1 LIRSIRSWLPVRVL
15 SAYGAS
21 QASNYASALAFAGFI
36 AMFPMMLGALAIVGL
51 LIRDPGTE
59 VRFQTLLLQLFPN
72 SAQPQLLDALRGVKQ
87 SASWMGLV
95 SLGGLIWSASGIFS
109 TMEFALT
116 QIFGTKQRDMLRQKA
131 MGLVMMLLLV
141 VAIGATVATNSIAGL
156 FPMAWVI
163 SLVIGAAVMVIL
175 LVLLYRFVPNRTF
188 RLKEVLPGA
197 LLGGILIEVLS
208 LGFPLYERLSRG
220 FNAYGAQFGLFFL
233 LAAWLYLLSQVLLL
247 GAVYNRFRLGE
258 PTKKGLIASPA
269 RDSMEVRRPVEG
281 TSFAAGAIERSVIS
295 NFEEV
300 SMATVSTRKRNNMP
314 AQRFAFPKER
324 KEPLNDASH
333 VRNAI
338 ARFNQVEGVTDA
350 ERDAAWRRI
359 KAAAKRLGVDV
370 ETSKPRGK
378 K

>member
-1 LIRSIRSWLPVRVL
+1 VLI
-15 SAYGAS
+15 AYGAS

-59 VRFQTLLLQLFPN
+59 ARFQTLLLQLFPN

-141 VAIGATVATNSIAGL
+141 VAIGAMVAANAIAGL

-163 SLVIGAAVMVIL
+163 SLVVGAAVMVTL

-188 RLKEVLPGA
+188 RLREVLPGA
-197 LLGGILIEVLS
+197 VLAGILIEVLS

-233 LAAWLYLLSQVLLL
+233 LAAWLYLLSQLLLL

-269 RDSMEVRRPVEG
+269 RDSKEVRRPVEEIKREKAG
-281 TSFAAGAIERSVIS
+281 GPESPPTRIARGPQGKGARSRRSIAQRRAIYALLGAAVAGDVFRRR
-295 NFEEV
+295 
-300 SMATVSTRKRNNMP
+300 RKR
-314 AQRFAFPKER
+314 E
-324 KEPLNDASH
+324 
-333 VRNAI
+333 V
-338 ARFNQVEGVTDA
+338 V
-350 ERDAAWRRI
+350 
-359 KAAAKRLGVDV
+359 
-370 ETSKPRGK
+370 
-378 K
+378 

>member
-1 LIRSIRSWLPVRVL
+1 MIRRIRLWLPVRVL

-51 LIRDPGTE
+51 LIRDPATE
-59 VRFQTLLLQLFPN
+59 ARFATLLLQLFPN

-141 VAIGATVATNSIAGL
+141 VAIGATVAANAIAGL

-163 SLVIGAAVMVIL
+163 SLAIGAAVMVTL

-188 RLKEVLPGA
+188 RLREVLPGA
-197 LLGGILIEVLS
+197 ILAGTLIELLS
-208 LGFPLYERLSRG
+208 LGFPLYERVSRG

-269 RDSMEVRRPVEG
+269 GESREVRRPVEVIKKEKAG
-281 TSFAAGAIERSVIS
+281 GRGRPPRKGPRSRRSIAQRGAIYALLGAALAGDAFR
-295 NFEEV
+295 
-300 SMATVSTRKRNNMP
+300 RKRK
-314 AQRFAFPKER
+314 R
-324 KEPLNDASH
+324 
-333 VRNAI
+333 
-338 ARFNQVEGVTDA
+338 GVA
-350 ERDAAWRRI
+350 
-359 KAAAKRLGVDV
+359 
-370 ETSKPRGK
+370 
-378 K
+378 